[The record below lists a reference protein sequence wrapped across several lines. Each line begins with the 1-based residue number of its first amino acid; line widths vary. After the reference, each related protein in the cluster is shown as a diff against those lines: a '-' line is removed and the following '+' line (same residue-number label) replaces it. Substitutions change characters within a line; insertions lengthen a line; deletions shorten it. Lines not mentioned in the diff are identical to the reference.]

1 MTDASV
7 DGTNDSAVSPRPSPY
22 EMTVDLNVIEH
33 LGINLYSNIAAVLT
47 EAVANAWDA
56 DAEQVEI
63 EVDPNQKWIAI
74 SDDGMGMSVAD
85 INDKYLRVGYRRRDD
100 GTDGSVTARR
110 KRPVMGRKGL
120 GKLSLFSIANVIDVQ
135 SAKNGE
141 AHGLRM
147 TVEGI
152 RQSLERGDRS
162 YRPEPLPRE
171 EIEVSQGTRI
181 VLKEIKRT
189 RLTPGV
195 TALRMRL
202 ARRFSIIGELHRF
215 RVAIDGEPITA
226 ADRGDLSIAQFLWT
240 FGDYEPPSSAIPNVV
255 ENERLPDRSQDWA
268 ENWMVGGWLGTA
280 RKPKQLDSREA
291 GNLNGIVVFARGRLF
306 HENILD
312 KVNDGRLYTK
322 YLTGQIEAEFLDQD
336 DGPDIATSDRQRIQ
350 EDDPRY
356 EALLSFLRSSLS
368 LVEKRWTEWR
378 RKHEVRRAKE
388 VSPALEEWLAT
399 LPEGHKT
406 TAEKLI
412 ARLSAL
418 PVDEDDD
425 RKLLYRHGILAFER
439 MRLRGSTGE
448 FVDNLEN
455 VDKLLRVLADRDAL
469 EAALYRD
476 IVKSRLEA
484 VREFQGLVDKNVI
497 EKVLQQYLFDHLWLL
512 DPAWERAT
520 GSELIESRLR
530 EVGVITDDLTEK
542 EKLSRVDIAYRTN
555 AGKHIIVELK
565 RAGRALKLL
574 DLVAQGQTYVDKLEK
589 ILLKQVDGSPD
600 IEVVFVLGKPIQEQA
615 DNPER
620 LKASMTAVSPGSRVI
635 YYDTLI
641 RGAEEAY
648 SEYLEASKKLDLLE
662 GIVERI

>member
-1 MTDASV
+1 M
-7 DGTNDSAVSPRPSPY
+7 
-22 EMTVDLNVIEH
+22 
-33 LGINLYSNIAAVLT
+33 
-47 EAVANAWDA
+47 
-56 DAEQVEI
+56 
-63 EVDPNQKWIAI
+63 
-74 SDDGMGMSVAD
+74 
-85 INDKYLRVGYRRRDD
+85 
-100 GTDGSVTARR
+100 
-110 KRPVMGRKGL
+110 
-120 GKLSLFSIANVIDVQ
+120 
-135 SAKNGE
+135 
-141 AHGLRM
+141 
-147 TVEGI
+147 
-152 RQSLERGDRS
+152 
-162 YRPEPLPRE
+162 
-171 EIEVSQGTRI
+171 
-181 VLKEIKRT
+181 
-189 RLTPGV
+189 
-195 TALRMRL
+195 
-202 ARRFSIIGELHRF
+202 
-215 RVAIDGEPITA
+215 
-226 ADRGDLSIAQFLWT
+226 
-240 FGDYEPPSSAIPNVV
+240 
-255 ENERLPDRSQDWA
+255 
-268 ENWMVGGWLGTA
+268 
-280 RKPKQLDSREA
+280 
-291 GNLNGIVVFARGRLF
+291 
-306 HENILD
+306 
-312 KVNDGRLYTK
+312 
-322 YLTGQIEAEFLDQD
+322 
-336 DGPDIATSDRQRIQ
+336 
-350 EDDPRY
+350 
-356 EALLSFLRSSLS
+356 
-368 LVEKRWTEWR
+368 
-378 RKHEVRRAKE
+378 
-388 VSPALEEWLAT
+388 SPALEEWLAT

>member
-1 MTDASV
+1 MTETNFGES
-7 DGTNDSAVSPRPSPY
+7 NDSNVSTMPSPY
-22 EMTVDLNVIEH
+22 KMTVDLNVIEH

-63 EVDPNQKWIAI
+63 EVDPNHQWITI
-74 SDDGMGMSVAD
+74 SDDGVGMSVAD
-85 INDKYLRVGYRRRDD
+85 LNDKYLRVGYRRRDD
-100 GTDGSVTARR
+100 SDEGSFTAKRN
-110 KRPVMGRKGL
+110 RPVMGRKGL
-120 GKLSLFSIANVIDVQ
+120 GKLSLFSIADMIDVQ

-152 RQSLERGDRS
+152 RQSLERGGHA
-162 YRPEPLPRE
+162 YRPDPLPPVQ
-171 EIEVSQGTRI
+171 IEVSKGTRI

-195 TALRMRL
+195 AALRKRL

-215 RVAIDGEPITA
+215 RVCIDGEPITA
-226 ADRGDLSIAQFLWT
+226 ADRGDLPIAQFLWA
-240 FGDYEPPSSAIPNVV
+240 FGDYQPPQRAIPNVV
-255 ENERLPDRSQDWA
+255 ENARLPERSPDWQKD
-268 ENWMVGGWLGTA
+268 WKVRGWLGTA
-280 RKPKQLDSREA
+280 RKPKQLDSRET

-322 YLTGQIEAEFLDQD
+322 YLTGQIEAEFLDRD
-336 DGPDIATSDRQRIQ
+336 DRPDIATSDRQRIQ

-378 RKHEVRRAKE
+378 RKHEVKRAKE
-388 VSPALEEWLAT
+388 VSPALGEWLAT
-399 LPEGHKT
+399 LPEGHQT
-406 TAEKLI
+406 TAETLI

-418 PVDEDDD
+418 PIDEDDD
-425 RKLLYRHGILAFER
+425 RKLLYRHGIFAFER
-439 MRLRGSTGE
+439 MRLRGSTNE
-448 FVDNLEN
+448 FVDNLKSI
-455 VDKLLRVLADRDAL
+455 DKLLKVLADRDAL

-476 IVKSRLEA
+476 IVKSRVEA
-484 VREFQGLVDKNVI
+484 VREFQGLVDTDVI
-497 EKVLQQYLFDHLWLL
+497 EKVLQEYLFDHLWLL
-512 DPAWERAT
+512 DAAWERAT

-530 EVGVITDDLTEK
+530 EVGVITDDSTKK

-565 RAGRALKLL
+565 RAGRRCKLL
-574 DLVAQGQTYVDKLEK
+574 ELQGQGQTYVDKLRN
-589 ILLKQVDGSPD
+589 ILLNQGDNSPD
-600 IEVVFVLGKPIQEQA
+600 IEVVFVLGRPIQEQA

-620 LKASMTAVSPGSRVI
+620 LKNSMAAVSPGSRI
-635 YYDTLI
+635 TYYDTLI

-648 SEYLEASKKLDLLE
+648 SEYLKASERLDRLE

>member
-1 MTDASV
+1 MTDTNVGDS
-7 DGTNDSAVSPRPSPY
+7 NDSAVSPAPSPY

-56 DAEQVEI
+56 DAEQVNI
-63 EVDPNQKWIAI
+63 EVDPNHKWITI
-74 SDDGMGMSVAD
+74 SDDGVGMSVAD

-100 GTDGSVTARR
+100 GTDGSVTAKR

-120 GKLSLFSIANVIDVQ
+120 GKLSLFSIADVIDVQ
-135 SAKNGE
+135 SAKNGG

-152 RQSLERGDRS
+152 RESLERSDRA
-162 YRPEPLPRE
+162 YHPESLPPD
-171 EIEVSQGTRI
+171 EIEVSKGTRI
-181 VLKEIKRT
+181 VLKEIKRS
-189 RLTPGV
+189 RLTPGM
-195 TALRMRL
+195 TALRKRL
-202 ARRFSIIGELHRF
+202 ARRFSIIGEVNGF

-226 ADRGDLSIAQFLWT
+226 VDRGDLSIAQFLWA
-240 FGDYEPPSSAIPNVV
+240 FGDYQAPPSAISNVI
-255 ENERLPDRSQDWA
+255 ESEHLPERSPDWQESWTVQ
-268 ENWMVGGWLGTA
+268 GWLGTA
-280 RKPKQLDSREA
+280 RKPKQLDSTQA

-322 YLTGQIEAEFLDQD
+322 YLTGQIEAEFLDLD
-336 DGPDIATSDRQRIQ
+336 DRPDIATSDRQRIQ

-368 LVEKRWTEWR
+368 LVEKRWTDWR
-378 RKHEVRRAKE
+378 RKHEVKRAKE
-388 VSPALEEWLAT
+388 VSPALGEWLAT
-399 LPEGHKT
+399 LPEGHKA

-418 PVDEDDD
+418 PIDEDDD

-439 MRLRGSTGE
+439 MRLRGSTKE
-448 FVDNLEN
+448 FVDNLED
-455 VDKLLRVLADRDAL
+455 VDKLLRILADRDAL

-484 VREFQGLVDKNVI
+484 VRGFQGLVDDNVI
-497 EKVLQQYLFDHLWLL
+497 EKVLQEYLFDHLWLL

-520 GSELIESRLR
+520 GSGLIESRLR
-530 EVGVITDDLTEK
+530 EAGVITDDLTEK

-565 RAGRALKLL
+565 RAGRMLKLL
-574 DLVAQGQTYVDKLEK
+574 DLQEQGQTYVDKLKK
-589 ILLKQVDGSPD
+589 ILLKQVDGFPD

-615 DNPER
+615 NNPER

-648 SEYLEASKKLDLLE
+648 SEYLKASEELDRLE

>member
-1 MTDASV
+1 MTDTNVGDS
-7 DGTNDSAVSPRPSPY
+7 NDSAVSPAPSPY
-22 EMTVDLNVIEH
+22 EMTVDLNVVEH

-63 EVDPNQKWIAI
+63 EVDPNHKWIAI
-74 SDDGMGMSVAD
+74 SDDGVGMSVAD

-100 GTDGSVTARR
+100 GTDGSVTAKR

-215 RVAIDGEPITA
+215 RVAIDGESITA
-226 ADRGDLSIAQFLWT
+226 ADRGDLSIAQFLWA
-240 FGDYEPPSSAIPNVV
+240 FGDYQPPPSAIPNVV
-255 ENERLPDRSQDWA
+255 ESEHLPERSPDWEKSWA
-268 ENWMVGGWLGTA
+268 VRGWLGTA
-280 RKPKQLDSREA
+280 RKPKQLDSKEA

-322 YLTGQIEAEFLDQD
+322 YLTGQIEAEFLDRD
-336 DGPDIATSDRQRIQ
+336 DRPDIATSDRQRIQ

-368 LVEKRWTEWR
+368 LVEKRWTDWR
-378 RKHEVRRAKE
+378 RKHEVKRAKE
-388 VSPALEEWLAT
+388 VSPALGEWLAT
-399 LPEGHKT
+399 LPEGHKA

-418 PVDEDDD
+418 PIDEDDD

-439 MRLRGSTGE
+439 MRLRGSTTE

-574 DLVAQGQTYVDKLEK
+574 DLVAQGQTYVDKLKK
-589 ILLKQVDGSPD
+589 ILLKQVDGFPD

-648 SEYLEASKKLDLLE
+648 SEYLKASKKLDLLE

>member
-1 MTDASV
+1 MTDTNGG
-7 DGTNDSAVSPRPSPY
+7 DTNDSAVSPGPSPY

-74 SDDGMGMSVAD
+74 SDDGGGMSVAD
-85 INDKYLRVGYRRRDD
+85 INNKYLRVGYRRRQDVD
-100 GTDGSVTARR
+100 ESSLTA
-110 KRPVMGRKGL
+110 KKNRPVMGRKGL

-152 RQSLERGDRS
+152 RQSLERGDRA
-162 YRPEPLPRE
+162 YRPDPLPPE
-171 EIEVSQGTRI
+171 QIKVSKGTRI

-195 TALRMRL
+195 AALRKRL

-215 RVAIDGEPITA
+215 RVAIDSEPITA
-226 ADRGDLSIAQFLWT
+226 ADRGDLFIAQFLWA
-240 FGDYEPPSSAIPNVV
+240 FGDYQPPPSATPNVV
-255 ENERLPDRSQDWA
+255 ESEHLPERSPNWEES
-268 ENWMVGGWLGTA
+268 WMVRGWLGTA

-322 YLTGQIEAEFLDQD
+322 YLTGQIEAEFLDRD
-336 DGPDIATSDRQRIQ
+336 DRPDIATSDRQRIQ

-388 VSPALEEWLAT
+388 VSPALGEWLAT
-399 LPEGHKT
+399 LPEGHRT

-439 MRLRGSTGE
+439 MRLRGSTNE

-455 VDKLLRVLADRDAL
+455 VDRLLRVLADRDAL

-484 VREFQGLVDKNVI
+484 VREFQGLVDNNVI
-497 EKVLQQYLFDHLWLL
+497 EKVLQEYLFDHLWLL
-512 DPAWERAT
+512 DAAWERAT

-565 RAGRALKLL
+565 RAGRKLKLL
-574 DLVAQGQTYVDKLEK
+574 DLQGQGQTYVDKLRK
-589 ILLKQVDGSPD
+589 ILLKQGDGSPD

-620 LKASMTAVSPGSRVI
+620 LKASMAAVSPGSRVI

-648 SEYLEASKKLDLLE
+648 SEYLKASKKLDRLE

>member
-7 DGTNDSAVSPRPSPY
+7 GGNNDSAVSPTPSPY

-74 SDDGMGMSVAD
+74 SDDGVGMSVAD

-100 GTDGSVTARR
+100 GNDGSVTAKR

-268 ENWMVGGWLGTA
+268 ENWTVGGWLGTA

-368 LVEKRWTEWR
+368 LVEKRWTDWR
-378 RKHEVRRAKE
+378 RKHEVKRAKE

-418 PVDEDDD
+418 PIDEDDD

-439 MRLRGSTGE
+439 MRLRGSTNE

-484 VREFQGLVDKNVI
+484 VREFQGLVDNNVI
-497 EKVLQQYLFDHLWLL
+497 EKVLQEYLFDHLWLL

-530 EVGVITDDLTEK
+530 EVGVITDDLSEK

-565 RAGRALKLL
+565 RAGRVLKLL
-574 DLVAQGQTYVDKLEK
+574 DLQEQGQRYVDKLKK

-648 SEYLEASKKLDLLE
+648 SEYLKASEELDRLE